1 MNRISFSLR
10 TGFRCCQAIEHT
22 HASIVFPCP
31 DKPTDIFQM
40 LPAYLYVFASMFCS
54 SQARQDFRQYLGSEG
69 KASSLNLRLSPPIP
83 EAMAAPAVPASWSKR
98 GQGVKCNLC
107 QAEKAAEDM
116 QESGRCRECGPL
128 RSRVLRLF
136 TANNTHRD
144 EFLSLTQDAKKK
156 FYEENRDKFG
166 QDLKIAIASIVKQ
179 STEHVQCASLVG
191 NGTFLDEAD
200 MRDKYK
206 AKPGRADA
214 IIANTR
220 NFVCPI
226 AKVTLYEDM
235 QYLSKRE
242 ETTKR
247 CHTEESIM
255 SQEATIKPPKKPRT
269 IKAVQENPTG
279 EPEPKPLSESQM
291 ATLAKYNDAYARLD
305 EALTSKID
313 MVQKEDLS
321 KFIPSHTIPSVT
333 TFREKIRAEKAELEI
348 AIESKHG
355 TLKDVWARQNVFS
368 DISRIVLIV

>member
-1 MNRISFSLR
+1 
-10 TGFRCCQAIEHT
+10 
-22 HASIVFPCP
+22 
-31 DKPTDIFQM
+31 M

-54 SQARQDFRQYLGSEG
+54 SQARQDFRQYLGSAG

-200 MRDKYK
+200 MRDST
-206 AKPGRADA
+206 KPSQAGQTRSSPTRGISSAPSPRSHCMRTCNTSARGKKQPSDA
-214 IIANTR
+214 T
-220 NFVCPI
+220 
-226 AKVTLYEDM
+226 
-235 QYLSKRE
+235 
-242 ETTKR
+242 
-247 CHTEESIM
+247 
-255 SQEATIKPPKKPRT
+255 PK
-269 IKAVQENPTG
+269 
-279 EPEPKPLSESQM
+279 
-291 ATLAKYNDAYARLD
+291 
-305 EALTSKID
+305 
-313 MVQKEDLS
+313 
-321 KFIPSHTIPSVT
+321 
-333 TFREKIRAEKAELEI
+333 
-348 AIESKHG
+348 
-355 TLKDVWARQNVFS
+355 
-368 DISRIVLIV
+368 SRS